1 MFAGIIL
8 FTLQDKDALLVAL
21 AYKTI
26 SFKLCAH
33 IVIFLVCK
41 PAFFSSLLVREGNFM
56 IHFPSQCPL
65 PFKIQLQKATSPPLR
80 MDYLIEDT

>member
-8 FTLQDKDALLVAL
+8 FKLQDKDALLVAL

-41 PAFFSSLLVREGNFM
+41 PAFYLAVYWWKWVILWYIFPANAHFLLKCSCKKQQNP
-56 IHFPSQCPL
+56 HFTW
-65 PFKIQLQKATSPPLR
+65 I
-80 MDYLIEDT
+80 IW